1 MVFAVTEIKAEFG
14 FN

>member
-1 MVFAVTEIKAEFG
+1 MVFAVTEIKAKLG